1 MEYQPD
7 WKSKILITLFGKRR
21 LMTLL
26 DTSELMRKEDFKTS
40 SAFKP
45 ISDQI
50 MYTAVAANAFVIFT
64 SIILSRTVF
73 SKSHFFSPT
82 KLLSDLS
89 LVSFSYYAAALYL
102 S

>member
-7 WKSKILITLFGKRR
+7 WKSKILVALFGKRR

-26 DTSELMRKEDFKTS
+26 DTNELMQKDDFKTS
-40 SAFKP
+40 PAFKP

-50 MYTAVAANAFVIFT
+50 MYTAVAANAAVIFT
-64 SIILSRTVF
+64 SIMLSRTVF

-82 KLLSDLS
+82 KLLADLS
-89 LVSFSYYAAALYL
+89 LVFLSYYAAGLYL

>member
-7 WKSKILITLFGKRR
+7 WKSKILANLFGKRR

-26 DTSELMRKEDFKTS
+26 DTSELMQNEDFKTS
-40 SAFKP
+40 SLFKP

-50 MYTAVAANAFVIFT
+50 MYTAVAANAAVIFT

-82 KLLSDLS
+82 KLISDLS
-89 LVSFSYYAAALYL
+89 LIFLSYYAAALYL